1 MEFNIGE
8 YRCQKN
14 PNFDRAASA
23 SDAAFLEEKRMD
35 HFFSGKRRVDAEK
48 LADNDL
54 RKKMA
59 NEGRAKS
66 RGSSHR

>member
-1 MEFNIGE
+1 MP
-8 YRCQKN
+8 KD

-23 SDAAFLEEKRMD
+23 SDAAFQEERRMD

-48 LADNDL
+48 LAAHDL

-66 RGSSHR
+66 KAHLKR